1 MKAIR
6 EGTAMLEISPSKVA
20 RIIIRSR
27 ELDAKTGRWDTPQ
40 DDAEAD
46 SILESRAS
54 DATEDELRSYIS
66 DLNSDEQ
73 ASLVALMWIGRDTY
87 TADDLEEAIQTARD
101 EASSPTEEY
110 LLGIPLLSDY
120 LASGLEA
127 LGYDA
132 EELIDEHLK

>member
-1 MKAIR
+1 MI
-6 EGTAMLEISPSKVA
+6 EISPSKVA
-20 RIIIRSR
+20 RIIIRAR
-27 ELDAKTGRWDTPQ
+27 TLDAKTGRWDTPM

-46 SILESRAS
+46 SILESRPS

-73 ASLVALMWIGRDTY
+73 ASLVAIMWIGRETF
-87 TADDLEEAIQTARD
+87 TADDLEEAIETAKA
-101 EASSPTEEY
+101 EATAPTEDY

-120 LASGLEA
+120 LTSGLEE

-132 EELIDEHLK
+132 EELIDDHLK